1 MLQLGTNHRC
11 CQQPLAHPYTATPL
25 ATTLSQHLPHA
36 FFARPAEVVA
46 PELIGCLLV
55 KRQPTGELLWG
66 VIVETE
72 ASTSLAEVGRR
83 RPAAPPGTAAAE
95 EK

>member
-1 MLQLGTNHRC
+1 LHWHR
-11 CQQPLAHPYTATPL
+11 PLP
-25 ATTLSQHLPHA
+25 QA

-55 KRQPTGELLWG
+55 KRQASGELLWG

-72 ASTSLAEVGRR
+72 AYCR
-83 RPAAPPGTAAAE
+83 AA
-95 EK
+95 

>member
-1 MLQLGTNHRC
+1 MTSSIASP
-11 CQQPLAHPYTATPL
+11 QPGVSTLERPEATPI

-55 KRQPTGELLWG
+55 MR
-66 VIVETE
+66 
-72 ASTSLAEVGRR
+72 LA
-83 RPAAPPGTAAAE
+83 PKFPNPGTNAE
-95 EK
+95 GLLQAL